1 MCSLTEGVSVLEYQ
15 QSYFILVIECTAVNK
30 FAAGSPVSQMITVST
45 EQLVILE
52 TVFIFSIMRN
62 FTVSLKRIPN
72 TLEVT
77 LIPVII

>member
-30 FAAGSPVSQMITVST
+30 FAAGSPVSQITVST

-62 FTVSLKRIPN
+62 FTVSLKRNPN
-72 TLEVT
+72 TLKVT